1 MTSFRAQACLAAFDI
16 FALVLSWAATI
27 QVRLWLNPF
36 FSRSLHRADL
46 VQVAPPI
53 YELLILWV
61 FTALW
66 LRGRKRAELAT
77 LGTNVLYVAEGA
89 LAAGILVIVATFFSH
104 SLGAELSRSFVL
116 LFLPVSFLIMI
127 LCRYAAILTIAALD
141 QRLPAG
147 ERIAVIGEGAR
158 AYELVN
164 GILDSYSGAAI
175 CAGIILPERSSGGAY
190 SGSIPVLGTTASLA
204 ELINRAQLDRVVV
217 AEEHL
222 TDGELQNC
230 VHVSRRMGVVLSR
243 PVKLP
248 AVNTRVGLTTRYGVP
263 MVELQPVE
271 FSRAQELVKR
281 TFDIVASALALV
293 VLAPLLAVV
302 AAAIRLTSEG
312 PALYESTRVGR
323 GGRHFRFLKFRSMYI
338 NGARREDLAAHNE
351 KSGHLFKMRR
361 DPRVTPVGR
370 FIRRWSIDELPQ
382 LINVLRGD
390 MSMVGPRPLPASD
403 LEPDGQSR
411 EFAAWAEQ
419 RSRVLPGITGLWQIR
434 GRSELPFDKMVE
446 LDVEYIRNWSLTLDF
461 QILLET
467 PIVLATGRGAY

>member
-1 MTSFRAQACLAAFDI
+1 M
-16 FALVLSWAATI
+16 FALVLSWLTTI
-27 QVRLWLNPF
+27 QVRLLLNPL
-36 FSRSLHRADL
+36 FSRSLQRADL
-46 VQVAPPI
+46 VQVAPPV
-53 YELLILWV
+53 YELLALWL

-66 LRGRKRAELAT
+66 LRGRKQPEHAT
-77 LGTNVLYVAEGA
+77 IGTNVMHVAEGA
-89 LAAGILVIVATFFSH
+89 LAAGILVIVVTFFSH

-127 LCRYAAILTIAALD
+127 LCRYAAILTITAMD
-141 QRLPAG
+141 ERMPSG
-147 ERIAVIGEGAR
+147 ERIAVIGAGEEASEVVSR
-158 AYELVN
+158 
-164 GILDSYSGAAI
+164 ILDSYSGAAV
-175 CAGIILPERSSGGAY
+175 CAGIILPERASEDDYA
-190 SGSIPVLGTTASLA
+190 GSIPVLGTTASLA

-222 TDGELQNC
+222 AEDELQNC
-230 VHVSRRMGVVLSR
+230 AHVSRRMGVVLSR
-243 PVKLP
+243 PVRMSST
-248 AVNTRVGLTTRYGVP
+248 NSRVGLTTRYGVP

-281 TFDIVASALALV
+281 TFDVVASALAIVL
-293 VLAPLLAVV
+293 LAPLLAAV

-312 PALYESTRVGR
+312 PALYRSTRVGR
-323 GGRHFRFLKFRSMYI
+323 GGRYFQFLKFRSMYI

-351 KSGHLFKMRR
+351 KSGHLFKMRQ
-361 DPRVTPVGR
+361 DPRVTSVGR

-390 MSMVGPRPLPASD
+390 MSMVGPRPLPACD
-403 LEPDGQSR
+403 LDPDGQSR
-411 EFAAWAEQ
+411 AFAVWAEQ

-467 PIVLATGRGAY
+467 PIVLVTGRGAY